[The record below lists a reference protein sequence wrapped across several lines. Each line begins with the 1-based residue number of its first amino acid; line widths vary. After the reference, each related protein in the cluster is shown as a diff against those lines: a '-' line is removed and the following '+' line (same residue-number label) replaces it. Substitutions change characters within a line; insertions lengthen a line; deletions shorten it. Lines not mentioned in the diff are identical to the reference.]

1 MHEDDIVI
9 NRNTV
14 ITEEGGKVEL
24 MLNER
29 RVSVAVSG
37 KLYQLLI
44 KITEQDISLKDLL
57 STDNAQLKEIASLLY
72 FYDILV
78 SRKDDELLKDGILY
92 NPARMQKVALSI
104 PDTPQEQWCFFGAP
118 ADFALDP
125 PRSPAHGP
133 YIYRKFGQ
141 NHAEMRDIGDIAY
154 NTTDNIYSFGKKIQ
168 HVVGKI
174 RAKNNKAMMF
184 GGDHSLTY
192 FAVAEIARFI
202 PELVLIQLDAHSDIN
217 TSTDKLNAPLYH
229 ANFVSRLIAD
239 NAIRSVIQ
247 IGVREKTIRY
257 PMDYLV
263 SSSINQFSAV
273 MSADDKIRL
282 ASLIKGKNVYISFDA
297 DVLDPDVFPHVTTPL
312 DEGMNEEN
320 ITDVLSLIK
329 NSCLSVVGAD
339 IMECTCGFDNKGNP
353 FNHEMPLLDKIISLI
368 IS

>member
-1 MHEDDIVI
+1 MHEDNVVI

-14 ITEEGGKVEL
+14 INEEGDKVEL
-24 MLNER
+24 TLNER
-29 RVSVAVSG
+29 RVSVTVSG
-37 KLYQLLI
+37 KLYQLLR
-44 KITEQDISLKDLL
+44 KITEQDINFKDLL
-57 STDNAQLKEIASLLY
+57 STDNAHLKEITSILY
-72 FYDILV
+72 FNDILI

-92 NPARMQKVALSI
+92 NPARMQTAALSI
-104 PDTPQEQWCFFGAP
+104 PDIPQDQWCFFGAP

-133 YIYRKFGQ
+133 YIYRKLGR
-141 NHAEMRDIGDIAY
+141 NHAEMRDVGDIAY
-154 NTTDNIYSFGKKIQ
+154 STTDNIYSFGEKIQ
-168 HVVGKI
+168 HVVAKI
-174 RAKNNKAMMF
+174 RAKNNKAMML

-192 FAVAEIARFI
+192 FSVAETARFI

-217 TSTDKLNAPLYH
+217 TSTDKANAPLYH
-229 ANFVSRLIAD
+229 ANFVSKLIAD
-239 NAIRSVIQ
+239 NAVRSVIQ

-257 PMDYLV
+257 SMDYLQ
-263 SSSINQFSAV
+263 SSSITQFSAV
-273 MSADDKIRL
+273 MSTDDKIRL
-282 ASLIKGKNVYISFDA
+282 ASLIEGKNVYISFDA
-297 DVLDPDVFPHVTTPL
+297 DVMDPDIFPHVTTPL

-339 IMECTCGFDNKGNP
+339 IMEFTCGFDKKGNP